1 MRLTMLI
8 SSLSRGGA
16 ERAMAVEAD
25 HWAAKGHH
33 VTLVT
38 FADPDP
44 KDYSVSESVHRIG
57 LGLPAGGRHPWHVL
71 RRSAARVR
79 ALRAVLRSS
88 RPDVVVSFMETPSVL
103 AVLAAA
109 GLRVPV
115 VVMEHN
121 DPTKHPIAP
130 PWELMRRLTYPR
142 AAAVVVLTE
151 RLRPWAARTARR
163 APVFVLPTP
172 LWLQPG
178 DVPNPAPHG
187 SGRQLVAVGRLVPQ
201 KGFDVLLDAF
211 ARVAPAHP
219 DWSLLVLGD
228 GPERPRLEAQAARLG
243 LSGRVAMPGQVA
255 DPLPLLAGSDLFV
268 MSSRYEGLPM
278 ALLEALACGLPAVS
292 FDCPTGPREVI
303 RDGVDGVLVAAGD
316 GAALSGALGRL
327 MGDGAARAALAARAA
342 EVQGRFGM
350 DRVMDLWEDMFHQVL
365 ATHAARHGGRNAE
378 CSRPALHPQH

>member
-1 MRLTMLI
+1 MNMTLVI

-16 ERAMAVEAD
+16 ERAMVAAAD
-25 HWAAKGHH
+25 HWAAKGHR

-38 FADPDP
+38 FAAPEP
-44 KDYSVSESVHRIG
+44 GEYSLSPAVRRVA
-57 LGLPAGGRHPWHVL
+57 LGLARPSAGPWQAMCHN
-71 RRSAARVR
+71 SARVR

-115 VVMEHN
+115 VVMEHT
-121 DPTKHPIAP
+121 DPTQNPVAR

-163 APVFVLPTP
+163 APVFVLPNP
-172 LWLQPG
+172 LWVRPEN
-178 DVPNPAPHG
+178 VPPRGERQGHRLVA
-187 SGRQLVAVGRLVPQ
+187 SGRMVPL

-350 DRVMDLWEDMFHQVL
+350 DRVMDLWEDVFRRVL
-365 ATHAARHGGRNAE
+365 PSAREVHTMEGTIPCA
-378 CSRPALHPQH
+378 